1 VQAETA
7 ASDTRRIVLQTV
19 AGLLVVLMAG
29 VPLSK
34 PLAAGGTALP
44 DAETTA
50 PAVEHSIWT
59 TPGELVSFRVTPALL
74 YTPADADQF
83 DWTVTLKGQPEAA
96 QLLTNPDGSQS
107 LLWVPVAADIGSWH
121 LEFGVLGFDRKVD
134 SRVGTNSRTDQRDNI
149 VQRTK
154 IRMRIEVLEG

>member
-7 ASDTRRIVLQTV
+7 ASDTRRPIMQTV
-19 AGLLVVLMAG
+19 AGLLVILMAG

-34 PLAAGGTALP
+34 LLAAGNAASYA
-44 DAETTA
+44 AETTA
-50 PAVEHSIWT
+50 SVVEHSIWT
-59 TPGELVSFRVTPALL
+59 SPGELVSFRVTPELL
-74 YTPADADQF
+74 STAADADRYE
-83 DWTVTLKGQPEAA
+83 WTITLKGQPEAA

-107 LLWVPVAADIGSWH
+107 LLWVPVAADIGSWQ
-121 LEFGVLGFDRKVD
+121 LEFGVLGFDRKAD
-134 SRVGTNSRTDQRDNI
+134 SRVSTTGHTAQRENT